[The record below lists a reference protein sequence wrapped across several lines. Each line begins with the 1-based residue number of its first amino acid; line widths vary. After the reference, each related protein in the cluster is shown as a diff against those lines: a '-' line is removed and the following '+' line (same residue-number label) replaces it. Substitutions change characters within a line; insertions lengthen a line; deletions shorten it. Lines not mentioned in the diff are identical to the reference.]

1 MNAYEAK
8 QEARKERFEQR
19 AKKAEQE
26 STRRWKA
33 SSDIVGMIPMG
44 QPILVGHHSE
54 KSHRAALK
62 RSDNHM
68 RASIAEQEKAEY
80 YEHKA
85 AGVGK
90 AGISS
95 DDPEAVVKL
104 TEKLERLEKSHEI
117 MKRLNASYRAVKG
130 DIDLM
135 TTEKSETR
143 AKLKAAK
150 NSYYLGPDRFQPF
163 EPWQLSN
170 SNANIK
176 RYKKR
181 IAELRATANRT
192 EAEDIQG
199 DGYII
204 KQCKEDNRIRFI
216 FDEKPPPEICQI
228 MRRNGW
234 KFSRY
239 NMAWQRHLNNNGR
252 YSAKSV
258 IRQLAELAKEEG

>member
-1 MNAYEAK
+1 MNSYEAK
-8 QEARKERFEQR
+8 QEARKERLEQR

-54 KSHRAALK
+54 GGHRAALK

-68 RASIAEQEKAEY
+68 RASVAEQEKAEHY
-80 YEHKA
+80 HQKA
-85 AGVGK
+85 AGVGR

-95 DDPEAVVKL
+95 DDPEAVQKLVK
-104 TEKLERLEKSHEI
+104 KLETLEYSQERMKEI
-117 MKRLNASYRAVKG
+117 NADWRKAKG
-130 DIDLM
+130 NIDDM
-135 TTEKSETR
+135 TTINDTTK
-143 AKLKAAK
+143 AKMKAAK
-150 NSYYLGPDRFQPF
+150 NSYYMGADRYIPF
-163 EPWQLSN
+163 EGYSLSN
-170 SNANIK
+170 NSSEVRRVK
-176 RYKKR
+176 QR
-181 IAELRATANRT
+181 IDQLRAANSRP

-204 KQCKEDNRIRFI
+204 TECKEDNRIRFI
-216 FDEKPPPEICQI
+216 FDGKPAPEVCQV

-239 NMAWQRHLNNNGR
+239 NVAWQRHLNNQGR
-252 YSAKSV
+252 YSARSV
-258 IRQLAELAKEEG
+258 IEELKELAESA